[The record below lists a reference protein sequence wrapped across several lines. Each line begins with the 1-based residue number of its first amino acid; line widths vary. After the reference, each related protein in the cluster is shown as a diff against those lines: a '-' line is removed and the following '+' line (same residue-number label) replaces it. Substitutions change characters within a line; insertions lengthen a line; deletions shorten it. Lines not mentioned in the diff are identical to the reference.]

1 MFLKGLVYS
10 NRSFRKFIEAEEV
23 PRAVLEEFVDLA
35 RNSASARND
44 QPLKYFISSVK
55 DLNSKIFPYLKWA
68 GYLVDWDGPE
78 VGERPSAYILVL
90 GDTKISE
97 TFECD
102 AGIAMQSMLLGAV
115 EKGIHGCIIG
125 SINRLSLR
133 EEIGIPDHLKIL
145 YVIALGKPAEKVYIE
160 NVKVDGDIK
169 YWRDE
174 EGNHH
179 VPKRS
184 MDDIIVN
191 FD

>member
-1 MFLKGLVYS
+1 MSLRGLVYS
-10 NRSFRKFIEAEEV
+10 NRSVRRFIESEEI
-23 PRAVLEEFVDLA
+23 PIEVLEELIDLA
-35 RNSASARND
+35 RNSPSARND
-44 QPLKYFISSVK
+44 QPLKYSISSFK
-55 DLNSKIFPYLKWA
+55 DMNSKIFPYLKWA
-68 GYLVDWDGPE
+68 GYLKDWDGPE
-78 VGERPSAYILVL
+78 IGERPSAYILIL
-90 GDTKISE
+90 GDTRISE
-97 TFECD
+97 TLECD
-102 AGIAMQSMLLGAV
+102 VGIAMQSILLGAV

-125 SINRLSLR
+125 SINRPSLR

-160 NVKVDGDIK
+160 NVKEDGDIK

-184 MDDIIVN
+184 IDDIIVN